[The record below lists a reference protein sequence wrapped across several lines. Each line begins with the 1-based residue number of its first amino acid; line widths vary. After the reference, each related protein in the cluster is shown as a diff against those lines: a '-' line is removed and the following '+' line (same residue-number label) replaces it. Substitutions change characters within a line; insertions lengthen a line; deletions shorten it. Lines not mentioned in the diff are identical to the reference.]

1 MIINMEMKR
10 LFKLLDEADV
20 PYEICYVLDTK
31 QMCYPDKAH
40 RICDAVCHQ
49 YSYGGEMGLLEIM
62 GLVSDDACDDV
73 EGWLTAEEVAN
84 RIIEH
89 FNKNKGSVL
98 SMLL

>member
-1 MIINMEMKR
+1 MWKPEIEK
-10 LFKLLDEADV
+10 LFDLLDKANV
-20 PYEICYVLDTK
+20 PYEVNYIFDTK

-49 YSYGGEMGLLEIM
+49 YSYGGSAGLLEIM
-62 GLVSDDACDDV
+62 GLTYGDDCDDV

-89 FNKNKGSVL
+89 FNKNKGTVL